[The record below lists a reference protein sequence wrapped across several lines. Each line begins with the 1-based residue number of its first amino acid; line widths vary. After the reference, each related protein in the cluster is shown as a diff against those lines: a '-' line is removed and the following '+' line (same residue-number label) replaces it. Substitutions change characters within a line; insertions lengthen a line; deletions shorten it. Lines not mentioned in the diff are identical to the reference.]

1 MFSWNSSPFLQALGW
16 ATLNSIWQMALLWC
30 CFLMIH
36 HFFKLSSLHKYQL
49 AAGNIFFGF
58 GWFVFTFLN
67 YYLNETQ
74 PGFSI
79 ELPFVQSSAIMPMV
93 LSSASIAY
101 LCLLIFPGYRIFQN
115 WRFIQRIK
123 KEGLEKAT
131 YRHRLFVQKIA
142 QQLGIKKSVK
152 VYLSQLVSSPVTVG
166 FLKPVILLPFAA
178 ISNLNLQ
185 QVEAILLHEL
195 SHIRR
200 HDYLVNLMITTIH
213 VVLYFN
219 PFIKLFIKKVE
230 LERENCCDEMVLQY
244 EYDKISYA
252 SALLE
257 LEKYSQNLHLAMAAA
272 NKNHLLHRI
281 EKIVGIKRKSSLKTA
296 HFAGAFAGLLMLLV
310 VNTIIIAGKE
320 KLPAAFSI
328 NNISQPFA
336 IFANEIKDQEI
347 NIDKKNP
354 SPLPSTHYMVKASK
368 KAEIPTAYKPSGEV
382 INDYVPAASL
392 PSNQFMHVA
401 YDEVDAKLDNEQ
413 KAQVEKTVENTR
425 KVLEVQWKEV
435 EKAIGEVMSEQE
447 KNRAKA
453 DYMKEIEQ
461 INWEKMEQ
469 NLKASYEEL
478 DWNKINATVAEA
490 LSIARLDSIENSCN
504 IALSEL
510 NKIKSSK
517 SHHLAIPDVS
527 VQQVQNT
534 KEQIKSR
541 LAEIKTIRAKKVV
554 CL

>member
-1 MFSWNSSPFLQALGW
+1 MFSWNTSPFLQALGW

-30 CFLMIH
+30 CFLLIH
-36 HFFKLSSLHKYQL
+36 HFFKLSSLRKYQL
-49 AAGNIFFGF
+49 AAANIFFGF
-58 GWFVFTFLN
+58 GWFVCTFIV
-67 YYLNETQ
+67 YYINEIQ
-74 PGFSI
+74 PGFAI
-79 ELPFVQSSAIMPMV
+79 ELPFVQSAEILPVV

-123 KEGLEKAT
+123 KEGLQKAT

-142 QQLGIKKSVK
+142 QQLGIKKKVK

-178 ISNLNLQ
+178 IANLNLQ

-200 HDYLVNLMITTIH
+200 HDYLVNLLISTIH

-219 PFIKLFIKKVE
+219 PFIKLFIKRVE

-257 LEKYSQNLHLAMAAA
+257 LEKYSQNLNLAMAAA

-281 EKIVGIKRKSSLKTA
+281 EKIVGIKRKPGLKTA

-320 KLPAAFSI
+320 KLPVAFSI

-336 IFANEIKDQEI
+336 IFANELKDGEL
-347 NIDKKNP
+347 NNDKKHTY
-354 SPLPSTHYMVKASK
+354 PLPSTHYLVKASK
-368 KAEIPTAYKPSGEV
+368 KAEAPVATKPPNEL
-382 INDYVPAASL
+382 IMDYLPPASI
-392 PSNQFMHVA
+392 PSNQFMYVA
-401 YDEVDAKLDNEQ
+401 FDEVEASLNQEQ
-413 KAQVEKTVENTR
+413 KEQVEKTVENTR

-435 EKAIGEVMSEQE
+435 EKAIGEVMNEQE
-447 KNRAKA
+447 KKMAKK
-453 DYMKEIEQ
+453 DYLQEIEQ
-461 INWEKMEQ
+461 INWEKMEH

-490 LSIARLDSIENSCN
+490 LSVARLDSIETSCN

-510 NKIKSSK
+510 NKIKSAE
-517 SHHLAIPDVS
+517 SHQLAIPDVS
-527 VQQVQNT
+527 VQQVQKT
-534 KEQIKSR
+534 KEQIKTR
-541 LAEIKTIRAKKVV
+541 LAEIKSIRAKKVV